1 MAKIE
6 MKNWVKRMVERHAQV
21 VVEINKANEFLNN
34 ALNNKDVNK
43 VTVAN
48 LALVVR
54 DLKNLAKDYE
64 IILHNEN
71 VEFTPDQVDSLT
83 AEETFPVHPWWK
95 EHNIK
100 ITSYRIFN
108 NIFKKYSGKS
118 SRNSCGN

>member
-21 VVEINKANEFLNN
+21 VVELNKANEFLNN
-34 ALNNKDVNK
+34 ALNNEDVNK

-71 VEFTPDQVDSLT
+71 VEFTPDGEYYIKV
-83 AEETFPVHPWWK
+83 AHIEENKNKDNH
-95 EHNIK
+95 EQSN
-100 ITSYRIFN
+100 
-108 NIFKKYSGKS
+108 
-118 SRNSCGN
+118 

>member
-21 VVEINKANEFLNN
+21 VVELNKANEFLNN
-34 ALNNKDVNK
+34 ALNNEDVNK

-71 VEFTPDQVDSLT
+71 VEFTPD
-83 AEETFPVHPWWK
+83 AEYY
-95 EHNIK
+95 IK
-100 ITSYRIFN
+100 VAHIEEN
-108 NIFKKYSGKS
+108 KNKD
-118 SRNSCGN
+118 NHEQGN

>member
-21 VVEINKANEFLNN
+21 VVELNKANEFLNN
-34 ALNNKDVNK
+34 ALNNEDVNK

-64 IILHNEN
+64 VILHNEN
-71 VEFTPDQVDSLT
+71 VEFTLEDNYR
-83 AEETFPVHPWWK
+83 K
-95 EHNIK
+95 E
-100 ITSYRIFN
+100 
-108 NIFKKYSGKS
+108 
-118 SRNSCGN
+118 

>member
-34 ALNNKDVNK
+34 ALNDEK
-43 VTVAN
+43 VSKTTAAN

-64 IILHNEN
+64 VILHNEN
-71 VEFTPDQVDSLT
+71 IEFTTDGEYYIKL
-83 AEETFPVHPWWK
+83 AHIEET
-95 EHNIK
+95 
-100 ITSYRIFN
+100 
-108 NIFKKYSGKS
+108 KS
-118 SRNSCGN
+118 EDNHEQSN

>member
-21 VVEINKANEFLNN
+21 VVELNKANEFLNN

-64 IILHNEN
+64 IIFHNEN
-71 VEFTPDQVDSLT
+71 VEFTPDGEYYIKV
-83 AEETFPVHPWWK
+83 AYIEENKNKDNH
-95 EHNIK
+95 EQ
-100 ITSYRIFN
+100 
-108 NIFKKYSGKS
+108 
-118 SRNSCGN
+118 GN